1 VPAVFPFPSPR
12 QPAPPSLERD
22 RIAEAPCSLPL
33 SIEVSSMSSHLRLT
47 QAAALFATASLLSTW
62 CFANEAQREQKI
74 PSPPPSGVAP
84 VKTAPVLPVKAPV
97 VGPAVADALVSGSQE
112 PKDVDSGD
120 EIVVAPARQ
129 LGQTFHYQDENGHL
143 WAMGD
148 EYKSSFSPSG
158 AIFYP
163 RFPDALAHTPVE
175 FSLADVTIG
184 GQPLSFQQGVS
195 AVRTADRIEYLRGS
209 LVEVYE
215 IRPEGME
222 QMFVFPSLP
231 NAGDVVVRV
240 GLETG
245 MTAGQGADGSIQFT
259 NEHGGFGYSQA
270 VAIDAAG
277 ERLSLETQL
286 VDGAIEI
293 RVPAAFA
300 EGATLPLTID
310 PLVGSVFV
318 VNTPVAGRPNS
329 NADVAHDVDTGNFLI
344 VWESAFNA
352 GDHDIF
358 GQRKTAAG
366 VNVGAAIT
374 IDFTIDFWARPR
386 VASTNLGNNYL
397 VVAQEGAVGAR
408 VISGCVVSGA
418 GVAGAQFLV
427 SDASVGEKTNPDV
440 GGDPVTVGP
449 TYYFVV
455 WEYAFSAADHDI
467 YGRRMT
473 SAGAPDGGAI
483 FIETSTANESNPS
496 VSKSDGTGTFATQRW
511 TVTFQRTF
519 GPGDEDIYGAQ
530 YLWDASLVNSTYL
543 IDFSAL
549 NDTAPQAST
558 PLTAAAIA
566 SGERDY
572 LVTYTRGV
580 GVAGRRVRVHLLN
593 DVNSLV
599 NTELYSLLPSAPFST
614 DQWGSS
620 VDSDGVEY
628 ALAYTERFSGAD
640 IDTHIASFRGTGGTT
655 FGATE
660 DRVIMG
666 FSTTTEELPQVCS
679 DMSGGAASGAVGYM
693 AAWQDSTGVAA
704 NAIIE
709 GARYT
714 RPAAATAT
722 GYCFGKAA
730 NCPCGNAGA
739 LGRGCANS
747 IFAAG
752 AVLTAAGVAD
762 VSADTL
768 VLTGTDMT
776 GSTALFFQ
784 GSSAINDRQ
793 GSPFGDGLRC
803 AGGSVFRLGIVAV
816 SGVGVGSYP
825 VGADPAI
832 HISGGIPVGGG
843 TRYYQGWYRN
853 IAAFC
858 TPDGW
863 NLTNGLIVI
872 WRP

>member
-1 VPAVFPFPSPR
+1 
-12 QPAPPSLERD
+12 
-22 RIAEAPCSLPL
+22 
-33 SIEVSSMSSHLRLT
+33 MNSHLRLHN
-47 QAAALFATASLLSTW
+47 AAAVFATASLLSSL
-62 CFANEAQREQKI
+62 CLANDSRQEQKI
-74 PSPPPSGVAP
+74 PAPAPGFGQP

-97 VGPAVADALVSGSQE
+97 TEVIGPAAADTFVSPLPQE
-112 PKDVDSGD
+112 PKGNETGS
-120 EIVVAPARQ
+120 EILVAPARPA
-129 LGQTFHYQDENGHL
+129 GQVFHSQDEHGHL

-148 EYKSSFSPSG
+148 EYKASFSPSS

-175 FSLADVTIG
+175 FSLADVTVG
-184 GQPLSFQQGVS
+184 GQPVVFQQGVS

-231 NAGDVVVRV
+231 GSGDLVVRV

-245 MTAGQGADGSIQFT
+245 MNAEQAADGGIQFT
-259 NEHGGFGYSQA
+259 NEHGGFSYTQA
-270 VAIDAAG
+270 VAIDAEG
-277 ERLSLETQL
+277 QRLSLATEL

-293 RVPAAFA
+293 RVPADFA
-300 EGATLPLTID
+300 STAALPLTID
-310 PLVGSVFV
+310 PLVGGVFL

-329 NADVAHDVDTGNFLI
+329 NADVAHDTGTGNFLV
-344 VWESAFNA
+344 VWESAFSA
-352 GDHDIF
+352 GDHDVF
-358 GQRKTAAG
+358 GQLKTAAG
-366 VNVGAAIT
+366 VNVGGVIT

-386 VASTNLGNNYL
+386 VASNNIANNYL

-408 VISGCVVSGA
+408 VISGCVVSAA

-427 SDASVGEKTNPDV
+427 SDASAGEKTNPDV

-483 FIETSTANESNPS
+483 FIETSTSNESNPS

-511 TVTFQRTF
+511 TVVFQRTF
-519 GPGDEDIYGAQ
+519 AAGDEDIYGAQ
-530 YLWDASLVNSTYL
+530 YLWDASLVNGTYL
-543 IDFSAL
+543 IDFSGL
-549 NDTAPQAST
+549 NDTAPQASS
-558 PLTAAAIA
+558 PLTAASA

-572 LVTYTRGV
+572 LVTYTRGT
-580 GVAGRRVRVHLLN
+580 GTANRRVRVHLMN
-593 DVNSLV
+593 DVNSRV
-599 NTELYSLLPSAPFST
+599 NTELYSLLPATQYSGT
-614 DQWGSS
+614 DQWASS

-628 ALAYTERFSGAD
+628 ALAWTERFAGTD
-640 IDTHIASFRGTGGTT
+640 IDTHVASFRGPEGSN

-660 DRVIMG
+660 NRVNMG
-666 FSTTTEELPQVCS
+666 FSTTTEELPQICS
-679 DMSGGAASGAVGYM
+679 DMSGGATSGSVGYM
-693 AAWQDSTGVAA
+693 AAWQDSTATAA

-730 NCPCGNAGA
+730 ACPCGNAGGA
-739 LGRGCANS
+739 GRGCANS
-747 IFAAG
+747 IFATG
-752 AVLTAAGVAD
+752 ALLTATGVAD

-768 VLTGTDMT
+768 VLNGSGMS

-784 GSSAINDRQ
+784 GSLAINDRQ

-803 AGGSVFRLGIVAV
+803 AGGSVFRLGVAAV
-816 SGVGVGSYP
+816 APAGTGSYP
-825 VGADPAI
+825 VAQPPVSV
-832 HISGGIPVGGG
+832 SGGIPAGGG
-843 TRYYQGWYRN
+843 TRYYQTWYRN
-853 IAAFC
+853 VAAFC

-863 NLTNGLIVI
+863 NLSNGLIVI